1 MVMFNS
7 YVSFSEGTPKWMVY
21 NTEKSPFQIDDLGG
35 TPISGNL
42 HLVGVLQI
50 VKRFPKNRLLKTCVT
65 MRLILAAQLV

>member
-21 NTEKSPFQIDDLGG
+21 TGKSPFQIDDLGG